1 MNYYSIFDSG
11 REEAS
16 QAASPVCRVF
26 PTVLNPFTS
35 MKNEMNWSERDIFTH
50 NAFFLWE
57 HRERILSDSR
67 MAQCRLHIG
76 NNLAFVHIQGIA
88 SNTLGGYLTWWQEFD
103 RSRRTDSHQR
113 RSLIC
118 YIAGSPLSG
127 RNHCAEVYET
137 GKTKTIT
144 VAPFSDYWKSFAE
157 AHERAL
163 TADDEPQPYT
173 LSQVVEI
180 LKSEN
185 KESTVQTCKTD
196 FFHSLCR
203 KLREKF
209 GQKNVE
215 K

>member
-16 QAASPVCRVF
+16 HAASPVCRFF

-113 RSLIC
+113 RSLI
-118 YIAGSPLSG
+118 YFIAGSPLSG

-196 FFHSLCR
+196 LFHSLCR

-209 GQKNVE
+209 GQK

>member
-1 MNYYSIFDSG
+1 
-11 REEAS
+11 
-16 QAASPVCRVF
+16 
-26 PTVLNPFTS
+26 
-35 MKNEMNWSERDIFTH
+35 MKNEKNKTERDIFTQ

-113 RSLIC
+113 RSLI
-118 YIAGSPLSG
+118 YFIAGSPLSG

-157 AHERAL
+157 AQERAL
-163 TADDEPQPYT
+163 TATDEPQPFT
-173 LSQVVEI
+173 LSQVIEI

-185 KESTVQTCKTD
+185 KERPVQTCKTD

-209 GQKNVE
+209 GQKNIE
-215 K
+215 NHK

>member
-1 MNYYSIFDSG
+1 
-11 REEAS
+11 
-16 QAASPVCRVF
+16 
-26 PTVLNPFTS
+26 
-35 MKNEMNWSERDIFTH
+35 MKNEKNQTERDIFTQ

-67 MAQCRLHIG
+67 MSQCRLKIG

-157 AHERAL
+157 AQERAL
-163 TADDEPQPYT
+163 SAADEPHPFT
-173 LSQVVEI
+173 LSQVIEI

-185 KESTVQTCKTD
+185 KERPVQICKTD
-196 FFHSLCR
+196 LFHSLCR

-209 GQKNVE
+209 GQNNVE

>member
-1 MNYYSIFDSG
+1 
-11 REEAS
+11 
-16 QAASPVCRVF
+16 
-26 PTVLNPFTS
+26 
-35 MKNEMNWSERDIFTH
+35 MKNEKDWSERDIFTQ

-67 MAQCRLHIG
+67 MSQCRLKIG
-76 NNLAFVHIQGIA
+76 NNLAYVNPPGIV

-113 RSLIC
+113 RSLI
-118 YIAGSPLSG
+118 YNIAGSPLSG

-144 VAPFSDYWKSFAE
+144 VSPFRDYWRSFAE
-157 AHERAL
+157 AQERFL
-163 TADDEPQPYT
+163 TAADESPSYT

-185 KESTVQTCKTD
+185 KERPVQTCKTD
-196 FFHSLCR
+196 LFHSLCR